1 MDRRCK
7 TYMTLPDLHAG
18 LLTPAQLERLLKLVR
33 DYDIP
38 GVKITSAQRIAL
50 LGLDPDGLSA
60 LQRDLHLDSGPAHRR
75 GRAHYVQ
82 ACPGKAWCRYGMAG
96 TLGIAGKLERL
107 ELDGPLPNKVK
118 IGISGC
124 RMCCSESWLR
134 DIGLIGESR
143 GWRVIFGGNAAGRPH
158 IGEELASGLS
168 EDEALELIRK
178 ALHFYILAAR
188 GKERTAR
195 LLERIGIA
203 ALRQAVS
210 GSQGP
215 ELQRIVGAKASQH
228 NGHAISTKD

>member
-1 MDRRCK
+1 
-7 TYMTLPDLHAG
+7 
-18 LLTPAQLERLLKLVR
+18 
-33 DYDIP
+33 
-38 GVKITSAQRIAL
+38 
-50 LGLDPDGLSA
+50 
-60 LQRDLHLDSGPAHRR
+60 
-75 GRAHYVQ
+75 
-82 ACPGKAWCRYGMAG
+82 MAG

-203 ALRQAVS
+203 AVRQAVS

-215 ELQRIVGAKASQH
+215 ELQRVVLSSAASSARRSTPAASPRRA
-228 NGHAISTKD
+228 AISSPPAWPTTSPRRSGRSAWPRPWNPS